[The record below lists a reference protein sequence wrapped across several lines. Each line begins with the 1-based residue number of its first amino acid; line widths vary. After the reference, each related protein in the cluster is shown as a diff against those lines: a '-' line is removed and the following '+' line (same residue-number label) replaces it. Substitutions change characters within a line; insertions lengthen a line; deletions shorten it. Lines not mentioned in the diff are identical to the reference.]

1 MSVDLK
7 KRFDRIVEILI
18 QLQSKRVVRAQELA
32 DRFEVSLRTIY
43 RDIKSLEQAGVPIIG
58 EAGAGY
64 SIMDGYKLPPVSF
77 SKEEALSFVATEKL
91 TQKFLDKESAKQ
103 YGSAMLKI
111 KSILKNHD
119 KDLLSTVENQI
130 IMREQSMPAFLEH
143 VPHALSST
151 LESISHQKQLIVKY
165 QGIQD
170 DEARQRAIEPIGIY
184 HDGGFWYIVA
194 YCLYRNDFRQFRSD
208 RIQEATLTDTNFN
221 KKHISIAEYIEK
233 HRQTNHSTT
242 HIRLL
247 VEHKLANHLKWER
260 KHYGFVS
267 EKQVGDSIEMIF
279 QSRDIVN
286 EFPRWLMM
294 FADFVKIIEPDE
306 LKRNLNTL
314 LQRSMENQSN

>member
-1 MSVDLK
+1 MSVDIK
-7 KRFDRIVEILI
+7 KRFDRIVNILI
-18 QLQSKRVVRAQELA
+18 QLQSKRVIRAQELS

-58 EAGAGY
+58 EAGTGY
-64 SIMDGYKLPPVSF
+64 SIMEGYKLPPVSF

-111 KSILKNHD
+111 KSILKNRD
-119 KDLLSTVENQI
+119 KDLLSTVESQI
-130 IMREQSMPAFLEH
+130 IMREQSMPPFLEQ

-151 LESISHQKQLIVKY
+151 LESISLQKQLVVRY

-170 DEARQRAIEPIGIY
+170 EEGRLRTIEPIGIY

-194 YCLYRNDFRQFRSD
+194 YCLYRDDFRQFRSD
-208 RIQEATLTDTNFN
+208 RIQEATLTDQNFS

-233 HRQTNHSTT
+233 HRQTNHPKTR
-242 HIRLL
+242 IKLL
-247 VEHKLANHLKWER
+247 VANRLANYLKWER

-267 EKQVGDSIEMIF
+267 EKNIGDFIEMTF
-279 QSRDIVN
+279 QSRDIEN

-294 FADFVKIIEPDE
+294 FADFVKILEPVE
-306 LKRNLNTL
+306 LKRNLTAL
-314 LQRSMENQSN
+314 LQRSVENQSN